1 MHCLCFIRQHLPSE
15 LRSCLFT
22 DLKRHFLNVMAVRG
36 DHMDRTACNTREE
49 VVSIATVIDVREETR
64 TVKGLS
70 LKIHDKRLKF
80 KAGQWV
86 DMFIPDVP
94 KVGGF
99 SICSSPGKLE
109 REGILDLA
117 VKYSTH
123 PPAHWVHT
131 QCQVG
136 NTVSLRVGGD
146 FYWIPNPSIESE
158 DLLLIAG
165 GVGINPL
172 YSILNNVVDLA
183 SSSQTS
189 GKVFLLYSARQV
201 QELLFKM
208 KLLEIMRT
216 YSHIRCQFHVTREQ
230 RTDSGFQYRRIGCE
244 DISQALLWLNKKKV
258 KAFLCGPSSML
269 EDMERHIHSLG
280 IANSAVMYE
289 KWW

>member
-1 MHCLCFIRQHLPSE
+1 MHCFCFIRLYLPSK

-22 DLKRHFLNVMAVRG
+22 DLKKHFTNIMAAKG
-36 DHMDRTACNTREE
+36 DHMDRTAYNTRED
-49 VVSIATVIDVREETR
+49 VVSIATVIDMREETR

-86 DMFIPDVP
+86 DMFIPNVP

-146 FYWIPNPSIESE
+146 FYWNPNLSNESE

-165 GVGINPL
+165 GVGINPV
-172 YSILNNVVDLA
+172 YSILNHVIDLA

-189 GKVFLLYSARQV
+189 GKVFLLYSAGQV
-201 QELLFKM
+201 QELLFKTEELIM
-208 KLLEIMRT
+208 KT
-216 YSHIRCQFHVTREQ
+216 
-230 RTDSGFQYRRIGCE
+230 
-244 DISQALLWLNKKKV
+244 
-258 KAFLCGPSSML
+258 
-269 EDMERHIHSLG
+269 
-280 IANSAVMYE
+280 
-289 KWW
+289 

>member
-1 MHCLCFIRQHLPSE
+1 MHCFCFIRLYLPSK

-22 DLKRHFLNVMAVRG
+22 DLKKHFTNIMAAKG
-36 DHMDRTACNTREE
+36 DHMDRTAYNTRED
-49 VVSIATVIDVREETR
+49 VVSIATVIDMREETR

-86 DMFIPDVP
+86 DMFIPNVP

-131 QCQVG
+131 Q
-136 NTVSLRVGGD
+136 
-146 FYWIPNPSIESE
+146 
-158 DLLLIAG
+158 
-165 GVGINPL
+165 
-172 YSILNNVVDLA
+172 
-183 SSSQTS
+183 
-189 GKVFLLYSARQV
+189 
-201 QELLFKM
+201 M
-208 KLLEIMRT
+208 KLLEIRQT
-216 YSHIRCQFHVTREQ
+216 YSHIRYQFHVTREQ
-230 RTDSGFQYRRIGCE
+230 RTDSGFHYRRIDHE
-244 DISQALLWLNKKKV
+244 DISQALQWLNKNKV
-258 KAFLCGPSSML
+258 KAFICGPSPML

-280 IANSAVMYE
+280 VANSAIMYE